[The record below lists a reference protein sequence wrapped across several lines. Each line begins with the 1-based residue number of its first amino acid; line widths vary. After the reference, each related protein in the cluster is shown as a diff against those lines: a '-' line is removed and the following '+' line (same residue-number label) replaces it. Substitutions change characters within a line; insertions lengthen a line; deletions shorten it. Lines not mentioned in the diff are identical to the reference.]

1 LLVRVNASKK
11 EIAMRLLLWIILG
24 LIAFFGFMNWPVLN
38 APVPLWLGLATITA
52 PLGTV
57 MLVLFGGVV
66 ILMLVE
72 QSVALSETRRYAR
85 DLDAQRRLADQAEA
99 SRFTELRTYLSGELS
114 RSEQRSVDMQGA
126 LIARVDQLERSLR
139 TALDQQS
146 NSLAA
151 TIGELDDRIERRAD
165 HHLVR

>member
-1 LLVRVNASKK
+1 
-11 EIAMRLLLWIILG
+11 MRLLLWIVLA
-24 LIAFFGFMNWPVLN
+24 LLAFFGFMNWPVLN
-38 APVPLWLGLATITA
+38 APVPLWLGVTTITA

-57 MLVLFGGVV
+57 MLVLFGGFVV
-66 ILMLVE
+66 LMLIE
-72 QSVALSETRRYAR
+72 QSAALAETRRYAR

-99 SRFTELRTYLSGELS
+99 SRFTELRTYLSGELAQS
-114 RSEQRSVDMQGA
+114 QQRLVDMQGA

-139 TALDQQS
+139 MALDQQA

-165 HHLVR
+165 NDLVRATER

>member
-1 LLVRVNASKK
+1 
-11 EIAMRLLLWIILG
+11 MRLLLWIVLA
-24 LIAFFGFMNWPVLN
+24 LLAFFGFMNWPVLN
-38 APVPLWLGLATITA
+38 APVPLWLGVTTITA

-57 MLVLFGGVV
+57 MLVLFGGFVV
-66 ILMLVE
+66 LMLIE
-72 QSVALSETRRYAR
+72 QSAALAETRRYAR

-99 SRFTELRTYLSGELS
+99 SRFTELRTYLSGELAQS
-114 RSEQRSVDMQGA
+114 QQRLVDTQGA

-139 TALDQQS
+139 MALDQQA

-165 HHLVR
+165 NDLVRLTGR